1 MKSLEN
7 STLHSHDRMR
17 VKKVN
22 EFLEWLYLKQKQ
34 KHFGITDSLKGSQGC
49 PDIPKPKFE
58 NHCSSSF
65 ICMPVFFFYSGSCLR
80 VGSVSYDSV
89 PEAQTGELPR
99 TSPFL
104 NLPKTQEHQQTNCGS
119 PSLES

>member
-7 STLHSHDRMR
+7 STLPSHDRMR

-34 KHFGITDSLKGSQGC
+34 KHFGITDSLKGSQGW

-65 ICMPVFFFYSGSCLR
+65 ICMPVLFFFIL
-80 VGSVSYDSV
+80 
-89 PEAQTGELPR
+89 EAV
-99 TSPFL
+99 
-104 NLPKTQEHQQTNCGS
+104 
-119 PSLES
+119 